1 MAPLRIVGMAL
12 HSAAQ
17 NVIRIASVV
26 DKPVVKTELAI
37 DHPLTV
43 TRSENQYH
51 VKAHPDWKAERSHVS
66 CGAVRNHELL
76 SYPCPLVRWHWILI
90 CLLSTFVLDN
100 GRAEDTIPAFAQTY
114 SGAILE
120 ACFGRAQLDGSRK
133 RLLALLKE
141 ASTRSPRNVVY
152 VLRDFMMVLSEM
164 GHSTSWDQRDGF

>member
-1 MAPLRIVGMAL
+1 
-12 HSAAQ
+12 
-17 NVIRIASVV
+17 
-26 DKPVVKTELAI
+26 
-37 DHPLTV
+37 
-43 TRSENQYH
+43 
-51 VKAHPDWKAERSHVS
+51 
-66 CGAVRNHELL
+66 
-76 SYPCPLVRWHWILI
+76 LI